1 MCSKHTHT
9 QCVFC
14 KEMKI
19 STIANIDS
27 RHFQANV
34 LIYLSLFQLYLRID
48 LIKSTKDKRT
58 NYTKLWKND
67 HRKSKNERQK
77 DREREKKLCVLL
89 LLGTYCEHNWMAKK
103 TNKEETWGLLAHFLI
118 FVHAIF
124 HAFVFLSLHS
134 LWFFSISQ
142 CSVFLSGRY

>member
-1 MCSKHTHT
+1 
-9 QCVFC
+9 
-14 KEMKI
+14 MKI

-34 LIYLSLFQLYLRID
+34 LIYLSLFQLYMRID

-77 DREREKKLCVLL
+77 DREREREREKALCFVTVGNLL
-89 LLGTYCEHNWMAKK
+89 WAQLNGEE
-103 TNKEETWGLLAHFLI
+103 NK
-118 FVHAIF
+118 
-124 HAFVFLSLHS
+124 
-134 LWFFSISQ
+134 
-142 CSVFLSGRY
+142 